1 MKPRA
6 LLQAA
11 CLAGSAR
18 AALWARGY
26 NNNTTA
32 TNINNSYSNS
42 NTMGGGRSVNAT
54 APVHVNNTAATT
66 ANDNNTTPDKSGVE
80 DIGSG
85 SSSSS
90 SSSSTD
96 DLSSAVGVTATLGGY
111 TIPRDLPDGHYTIAL
126 HPNGTALHT
135 RRWHA
140 PSRRW
145 HTLHRRAGGTG
156 EYSFLVDD
164 AHLRLEAVSQDSHAQ
179 QRVPLPADKLQCHC
193 LHQRAYSP
201 LNYPLPPQDYYASKQ
216 ELFNWCNTFGW
227 QGHHVSMAL
236 GGSVAVYV
244 CGRKHTHHVNGVCSE
259 AEYLAAEGILN
270 QTCGDAA
277 GYVFIDEWNKEY
289 GRMFRGETICRL
301 WQDGPDQLIP
311 VKTVFDDPDGRGS
324 LTSEPKGDRPDESAK
339 DLYDKTVFEP
349 LESKFGNEGD
359 DDERQDF
366 RGTYSQYSPGWG
378 EGWKT
383 LPPPNEEEWREDSH

>member
-90 SSSSTD
+90 SSSSSTD

-126 HPNGTALHT
+126 HPTGTALHT

-145 HTLHRRAGGTG
+145 HPLHRRAGGTG

-236 GGSVAVYV
+236 GGSVAV
-244 CGRKHTHHVNGVCSE
+244 S
-259 AEYLAAEGILN
+259 
-270 QTCGDAA
+270 GD
-277 GYVFIDEWNKEY
+277 
-289 GRMFRGETICRL
+289 
-301 WQDGPDQLIP
+301 
-311 VKTVFDDPDGRGS
+311 TVVVGAP
-324 LTSEPKGDRPDESAK
+324 
-339 DLYDKTVFEP
+339 
-349 LESKFGNEGD
+349 GD
-359 DDERQDF
+359 DDAGTDSGSAYVFARTIRQS
-366 RGTYSQYSPGWG
+366 RSREQPRAGRATRSWASS
-378 EGWKT
+378 
-383 LPPPNEEEWREDSH
+383 PPPPRVARCQLVDHRAVLRRARRPGAPRGAAGGRRVP